1 MVSYDIFDLVETL
14 VCDHSRESPEQKFHV
29 SLFIMLHKVGKTF
42 KAVDK
47 TLGVHASEQKCLRAL
62 FIKLHKT
69 LTIIFTLLNTTLV
82 CGHFNMHLSL
92 RRTLVTQ

>member
-1 MVSYDIFDLVETL
+1 
-14 VCDHSRESPEQKFHV
+14 
-29 SLFIMLHKVGKTF
+29 MLHKVGKTF

-82 CGHFNMHLSL
+82 CDHFNMHLSL